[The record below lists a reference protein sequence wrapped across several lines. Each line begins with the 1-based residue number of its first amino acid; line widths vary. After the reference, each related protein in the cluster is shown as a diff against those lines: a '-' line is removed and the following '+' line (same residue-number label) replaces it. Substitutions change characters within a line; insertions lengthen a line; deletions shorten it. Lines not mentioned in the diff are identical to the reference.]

1 MRLSIILP
9 TVRPWP
15 ELAEPLAASLGQR
28 FADDFELLVVDGHGR
43 GLAED
48 ARPPVRWIREPGA
61 DVFRLRALGAAAARG
76 ELILFSEDH
85 CVPAADWFERTS
97 AAHRRTSAPVL
108 IGPVSNH
115 PASSRRA
122 VDRANFALTL
132 GPFAPPLD
140 AVPGWRLPVPT
151 NLSIKRDAL
160 PTEVQ
165 RSGWLEDQFLAD
177 VMRRNSLAVA
187 EGAELHHLQ
196 SWGMPQALAVHF
208 QSGRSYGAAVR
219 QWPSSERRHWWR
231 TIPGAPR
238 HLYRSTV
245 PVLDRHG
252 AGARSSK
259 ADRLWLASLVLA
271 NAAGQMVGAV
281 AGPGSSRR
289 WLV

>member
-1 MRLSIILP
+1 
-9 TVRPWP
+9 
-15 ELAEPLAASLGQR
+15 
-28 FADDFELLVVDGHGR
+28 
-43 GLAED
+43 
-48 ARPPVRWIREPGA
+48 
-61 DVFRLRALGAAAARG
+61 
-76 ELILFSEDH
+76 
-85 CVPAADWFERTS
+85 
-97 AAHRRTSAPVL
+97 
-108 IGPVSNH
+108 
-115 PASSRRA
+115 
-122 VDRANFALTL
+122 
-132 GPFAPPLD
+132 
-140 AVPGWRLPVPT
+140 
-151 NLSIKRDAL
+151 
-160 PTEVQ
+160 
-165 RSGWLEDQFLAD
+165 
-177 VMRRNSLAVA
+177 MRRNSLAVA